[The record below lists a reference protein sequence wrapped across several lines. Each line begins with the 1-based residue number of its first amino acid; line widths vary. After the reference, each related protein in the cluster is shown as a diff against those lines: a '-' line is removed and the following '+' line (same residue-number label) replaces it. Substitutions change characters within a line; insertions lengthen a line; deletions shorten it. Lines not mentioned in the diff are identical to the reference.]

1 MKEDIKMITLQ
12 GKGKEFSEIA
22 EEMEQIFQSWLHC
35 SHMTEDEFL
44 KRINQD
50 NFEIQYNHDE
60 EYFVWIDFQDSEK
73 IGESIIKKINNLL
86 EFEESLMDFIL
97 LLNLIKVKVQENKG
111 NPRTIAKLYECSLR
125 LNNRID
131 NMKGN

>member
-1 MKEDIKMITLQ
+1 MITLQ

-22 EEMEQIFQSWLHC
+22 EEMEQIFQSWLQC

>member
-22 EEMEQIFQSWLHC
+22 EEMEQIFQNWLHC

-97 LLNLIKVKVQENKG
+97 LLNLIQVKVQENKG
-111 NPRTIAKLYECSLR
+111 NPRTIAKLYECSLK
-125 LNNRID
+125 LNDKID

>member
-1 MKEDIKMITLQ
+1 MMISLQ
-12 GKGKEFSEIA
+12 GLQEKGKEYSDIA
-22 EEMEQIFQSWLHC
+22 EDMEQRFQYWLQFSC
-35 SHMTEDEFL
+35 MTEDEFL

>member
-1 MKEDIKMITLQ
+1 MITLQ

-22 EEMEQIFQSWLHC
+22 EEMEQKFQSWLQYSC
-35 SHMTEDEFL
+35 MTENEFF
-44 KRINQD
+44 KRINQN
-50 NFEIQYNHDE
+50 NFEIQYNQNGSSA
-60 EYFVWIDFQDSEK
+60 WIEFYDSVK
-73 IGESIIKKINNLL
+73 IGESIIKEFNNHL

-125 LNNRID
+125 LNDKVN